1 MWVQAVRRQPW
12 GGKSCEW
19 REKANTYI
27 NQQFGISTVPQ
38 HFLQEITYVQAL
50 ELFSGN
56 KRCGP
61 TSPRERNMLNIIAR
75 TPSFQPMSRTYACMD
90 ISQSIN
96 RMKLQTSGAV
106 PTIGLNTSIW
116 VFAFGMT
123 LNQYQIA
130 RLMGHGLKLEDFDST
145 SLSDNQLKA
154 ALGNGLHVACTGRV
168 IFPAIMAAMMGF
180 AGSPVA
186 SPSHA

>member
-1 MWVQAVRRQPW
+1 MAD
-12 GGKSCEW
+12 
-19 REKANTYI
+19 AYI
-27 NQQFGISTVPQ
+27 KQHFGSSTVPQ
-38 HFLQEITYVQAL
+38 HFLQEITHLQAL

-56 KRCGP
+56 KRFGP

-75 TPSFQPMSRTYACMD
+75 APPFQPMSRTYACID

-96 RMKLQTSGAV
+96 RPKLQTSGAV

-130 RLMGHGLKLEDFDST
+130 RLMGHCLKLEDFDST

-168 IFPAIMAAMMGF
+168 FVPAIMAAILGF
-180 AGSPVA
+180 AGSPLA
-186 SPSHA
+186 RPSHA

>member
-1 MWVQAVRRQPW
+1 M
-12 GGKSCEW
+12 
-19 REKANTYI
+19 
-27 NQQFGISTVPQ
+27 
-38 HFLQEITYVQAL
+38 QAL

-75 TPSFQPMSRTYACMD
+75 IPSIQPMSRTYACMD

-96 RMKLQTSGAV
+96 RMKLQTSGEV

-130 RLMGHGLKLEDFDST
+130 RLMGHCLKLEDFDSKAA
-145 SLSDNQLKA
+145 DNRLKA
-154 ALGNGLHVACTGRV
+154 ALVNGLHVACAGRV
-168 IFPAIMAAMMGF
+168 LFPAIMAATMGF

-186 SPSHA
+186 SRSHA